1 MSVIIP
7 NWPAPNNVKAFCST
21 RHGGFS
27 LPPYDGLNVGMH
39 VGDDPSI
46 VAKNRDWLQQY
57 CRMPSPPIWLNQ
69 THSTRVIEVSQ
80 PSYKVLDADGIVTS
94 TPRVV
99 CSAMTADCLP
109 ILITNMQGTRVAA
122 VHAGWR
128 GLAGGIVEQ
137 ALDKFSDDVLI
148 WIGPAIGPQA
158 FEVGDEVRQAFC
170 DYDSHAQRA
179 FSATSNCGKW
189 LADIAQLAQLRLA
202 KIGIDQV
209 VKSDLC
215 TYQHD
220 QQFYSYRRDGVT
232 GRQACFIWIE

>member
-21 RHGGFS
+21 RDGGFS

-39 VGDDPSI
+39 VGDDPAT

-57 CRMPSPPIWLNQ
+57 CQMPSAPIWLNQ
-69 THSTRVIEVSQ
+69 THSTRVIAVNQ
-80 PSYKVLDADGIVTS
+80 PCDDVLDADGIVTS
-94 TPRVV
+94 TPHVV

-109 ILITNMQGTRVAA
+109 VLITNTQGSQVAA

-137 ALDKFSDDVLI
+137 ALDKFSDDVVVWL
-148 WIGPAIGPQA
+148 GPAIGPEV

-170 DYDSHAQRA
+170 DYDSDAQRA
-179 FSATSNCGKW
+179 FLATSNDGKW
-189 LADIAQLAQLRLA
+189 LADIAQLARLRLA
-202 KIGIDQV
+202 KIGVEQV
-209 VKSDLC
+209 VNSHLC

>member
-46 VAKNRDWLQQY
+46 VTKNRDWLQQY
-57 CRMPSPPIWLNQ
+57 CQMPSSPIWLNQ

-148 WIGPAIGPQA
+148 WLGPAIGPQA
-158 FEVGDEVRQAFC
+158 FEVGDEVRQVFC

>member
-1 MSVIIP
+1 MSAIIP

-57 CRMPSPPIWLNQ
+57 CRMPSTPIWLNQ

-148 WIGPAIGPQA
+148 WLGPAIGPQA
-158 FEVGDEVRQAFC
+158 FEVGDEVRQVFC

-179 FSATSNCGKW
+179 FSTTSNCGKW